1 MTEIL
6 DNTQAEE
13 NILAEKKVY
22 TNREDILERMAQIAG
37 EATDSAKGEINYL
50 KMLYYKLRQQET
62 DAEMQSFI
70 DGAGDPLAYEAKT
83 DELEPRLKE
92 LLNIQK
98 EVRAKMVQ
106 EREKEYADNLA
117 KKEEILSK
125 MEAIANDAEG
135 VGQKYNEFQELQKQ
149 FKEVGPVDMQEV
161 GRLWKSYTQLNETFY
176 DALKINKELRDYDFR
191 KNQEQKEALCV
202 EAEKL
207 IEMAD
212 IVTANRRLQELH
224 DEWRAIGPVAPSQ
237 RESIWNRFKEA
248 STVINKRH
256 QEHFLALKDQETVNE
271 QSKNEIC
278 DKLEAIDLSQ
288 LSTMQGWDD
297 ATKVVLSFQ
306 EEWRKIGFASKK
318 VNNQLFDRFR
328 QLCDK
333 FFTAKSE
340 YFSSI
345 HAEQN
350 ENLKKKIALC
360 EKAEALMDSTEWRKT
375 TDILVNM
382 QAEWKTIG
390 PVGQRQNNQVWN
402 RFKTACDA
410 FFKAKEEAVGGE
422 RAQERANF
430 EAKQEV
436 LNAMYNLRDN
446 IETATVAAVKEL
458 QQKWA
463 EIGHVP
469 FKEKDK
475 LQAKY
480 KEVNDFFYEKL
491 DMRGQRRRLENIKER
506 VSKISDG
513 NTLQRKLER
522 LMADLKTYE
531 NNLGFLTSKSKSGN
545 GMVALMES
553 KMNDLKA
560 EIEELKKKMNEDK

>member
-13 NILAEKKVY
+13 TILTEKKVY
-22 TNREDILERMAQIAG
+22 TSREEILERMAQIAG

-62 DAEMQSFI
+62 DAEMQAFI
-70 DGAGDPLAYEAKT
+70 DGNGDPLAYEAKS

-92 LLNIQK
+92 LLNLQK

-161 GRLWKSYTQLNETFY
+161 SRLWKSYTQLNETFY

-191 KNQEQKEALCV
+191 KNLEQKEAICV

-207 IEMAD
+207 VDMAD

-224 DEWRAIGPVAPSQ
+224 EEWRAVGPVAPSQ
-237 RESIWNRFKEA
+237 REIIWNRFKET
-248 STVINKRH
+248 STIINKRH
-256 QEHFLALKDQETVNE
+256 QEHFLALKEQETANE
-271 QSKNEIC
+271 QSKTEIC

-288 LSTMQGWDD
+288 LATAQGWDD
-297 ATKVVLSFQ
+297 ATKVVLAFQ

-340 YFSSI
+340 YFNSI
-345 HAEQN
+345 HTEQS

-360 EKAEALMDSTEWRKT
+360 EKAEALKDSTEWRKT

-390 PVGQRQNNQVWN
+390 PVGQRQNNLVWN
-402 RFKTACDA
+402 RFKAACDA

-446 IETATVAAVKEL
+446 IESATVAAVKEL

-506 VSKISDG
+506 VSKINDS

-560 EIEELKKKMNEDK
+560 EIEELKKKMNE

>member
-1 MTEIL
+1 MTENL

-13 NILAEKKVY
+13 TILAEKKVY
-22 TNREDILERMAQIAG
+22 TSREEILERLAEIAG

-50 KMLYYKLRQQET
+50 KLIYYKLRQQET
-62 DAEMQSFI
+62 DAEMQAFI
-70 DGAGDPLAYEAKT
+70 DGDGDPMSYVAKA

-92 LLNIQK
+92 LLNVQK
-98 EVRAKMVQ
+98 EARAKMVQ
-106 EREKEYADNLA
+106 EREQEYTSNLA
-117 KKEEILSK
+117 QKEEILSK

-135 VGQKYNEFQELQKQ
+135 VGQKYNEFQELQKA
-149 FKEVGPVDMQEV
+149 FKEVGTVDMQEV
-161 GRLWKSYTQLNETFY
+161 SRLWKSYTQINETFY
-176 DALKINKELRDYDFR
+176 DALKINKELRDYDFK
-191 KNQEQKEALCV
+191 KNLEVKEALCV

-207 IEMAD
+207 VDMAD
-212 IVTANRRLQELH
+212 IVAANRRLQELH
-224 DEWRAIGPVAPSQ
+224 DEWRAVGPVAPSQ
-237 RESIWNRFKEA
+237 REVIWARFKEA
-248 STVINKRH
+248 STIVNKRH
-256 QEHFLALKDQETVNE
+256 QEHFLSIKEQESQNE
-271 QSKNEIC
+271 ESKTAIC

-288 LSTMQGWDD
+288 ITTIQGWDD
-297 ATKVVLSFQ
+297 ATKVVLAFQ
-306 EEWRKIGFASKK
+306 EEWRKIGFANKK
-318 VNNQLFDRFR
+318 NNNALFDRFR

-333 FFTAKSE
+333 FFKTKSE
-340 YFSSI
+340 FFNGM
-345 HAEQN
+345 HEEQT

-360 EKAEALMDSTEWRKT
+360 EKAEALKDSTEWRKT
-375 TDILVNM
+375 TDILVNL
-382 QAEWKTIG
+382 QNEWKTIG
-390 PVGQRQNNQVWN
+390 PVGNRQNNQVWN
-402 RFKTACDA
+402 RFKSACDA

-430 EAKQEV
+430 EAKQEI
-436 LNAMYNLRDN
+436 LNKMYELRDN

-475 LQAKY
+475 LQALY
-480 KEVNDFFYEKL
+480 KEVNDVFYEKL

-522 LMADLKTYE
+522 LQADLKNYE

-545 GMVALMES
+545 GMVALMQS

-560 EIEELKKKMNEDK
+560 EIEELKKKMAE

>member
-1 MTEIL
+1 MTENL

-13 NILAEKKVY
+13 TILAEKKVY
-22 TNREDILERMAQIAG
+22 TSREEILERLAEIAG

-50 KMLYYKLRQQET
+50 KLIYYKLRQQET
-62 DAEMQSFI
+62 DAEMQAFI
-70 DGAGDPLAYEAKT
+70 DGDGDPMSYVAKA

-98 EVRAKMVQ
+98 EARAKMVQ
-106 EREKEYADNLA
+106 EREQEYASNLA
-117 KKEEILSK
+117 QKEEILSK

-135 VGQKYNEFQELQKQ
+135 VGQKYNEFQELQKA
-149 FKEVGPVDMQEV
+149 FKEVGAVDMQEV
-161 GRLWKSYTQLNETFY
+161 SRLWKSYTQINETFY
-176 DALKINKELRDYDFR
+176 DALKINKELRDYDFK
-191 KNQEQKEALCV
+191 KNLEAKEALCV

-207 IEMAD
+207 VEMSD

-224 DEWRAIGPVAPSQ
+224 DEWRAVGPVAPSQ
-237 RESIWNRFKEA
+237 REVIWARFKEA
-248 STVINKRH
+248 STIVNKRH
-256 QEHFLALKDQETVNE
+256 QEHFLSIKEQEV
-271 QSKNEIC
+271 KNEENKTAIC

-288 LSTMQGWDD
+288 ISSIQGWDD
-297 ATKVVLSFQ
+297 ATKVVLAFQ
-306 EEWRKIGFASKK
+306 EEWRKIGFANKK
-318 VNNQLFDRFR
+318 TNNALFDRFR

-333 FFTAKSE
+333 FFKAKSE
-340 YFSSI
+340 FFNGM
-345 HAEQN
+345 HEEQT
-350 ENLKKKIALC
+350 ENLKKKLALC
-360 EKAEALMDSTEWRKT
+360 EKAEALKDSTEWRKT
-375 TDILVNM
+375 TDMLVNL
-382 QAEWKTIG
+382 QNEWKTIG
-390 PVGQRQNNQVWN
+390 PVGSRQNNQIWN
-402 RFKTACDA
+402 RFKAACDA

-430 EAKQEV
+430 EAKQEI
-436 LNAMYNLRDN
+436 LNKMYELRDN

-475 LQAKY
+475 LQALY
-480 KEVNDFFYEKL
+480 KEVNDVFYEKL

-506 VSKISDG
+506 VSKMNDG
-513 NTLQRKLER
+513 NALQRKLER
-522 LMADLKTYE
+522 LQADLKNYE

-545 GMVALMES
+545 GMVALMQS

-560 EIEELKKKMNEDK
+560 EIEELKKKLN

>member
-6 DNTQAEE
+6 ENTQAEE
-13 NILAEKKVY
+13 TILAEKKVY
-22 TNREDILERMAQIAG
+22 TNREEVLERMAQIAG

-62 DAEMQSFI
+62 DAEMQAFI
-70 DGAGDPLAYEAKT
+70 DGAGDPLAYEAKA

-92 LLNIQK
+92 LLNLQK

-237 RESIWNRFKEA
+237 REAIWNRFKEA
-248 STVINKRH
+248 STVVNKRH
-256 QEHFLALKDQETVNE
+256 QEHFLALKEQETANE

-288 LSTMQGWDD
+288 LSTVQGWDD
-297 ATKVVLSFQ
+297 ATKVVLAFQ
-306 EEWRKIGFASKK
+306 EEWRKIGFANKK

-340 YFSSI
+340 YYTSI
-345 HAEQN
+345 HNEQN

-360 EKAEALMDSTEWRKT
+360 EKAEALKDSTEWRKT

-382 QAEWKTIG
+382 QAEWKNIG

-410 FFKAKEEAVGGE
+410 FFKAKEEVVGGE

-446 IETATVAAVKEL
+446 IESATVAAVKEL

-560 EIEELKKKMNEDK
+560 EIEELKKKMNE

>member
-1 MTEIL
+1 MTENL

-13 NILAEKKVY
+13 TILAEKKVY
-22 TNREDILERMAQIAG
+22 TSREEILERLAEIAG

-50 KMLYYKLRQQET
+50 KLIYYKLRQQET
-62 DAEMQSFI
+62 DAEMQAFI
-70 DGAGDPLAYEAKT
+70 DGDGDPMSYVAKV

-98 EVRAKMVQ
+98 EARAKMVQ
-106 EREKEYADNLA
+106 EREQEYASNLA
-117 KKEEILSK
+117 QKEEILSK

-135 VGQKYNEFQELQKQ
+135 VGQKYNEFQELQKA

-161 GRLWKSYTQLNETFY
+161 SRLWKSYTQINETFY
-176 DALKINKELRDYDFR
+176 DALKINKELRDYDFK
-191 KNQEQKEALCV
+191 KNLEAKEALCV

-207 IEMAD
+207 VEMSD

-237 RESIWNRFKEA
+237 REVIWARFKEA
-248 STVINKRH
+248 STIVNKRH
-256 QEHFLALKDQETVNE
+256 QEHFLSLKEQETQNE
-271 QSKNEIC
+271 ESKTAIC

-288 LSTMQGWDD
+288 ITSVQGWDD
-297 ATKVVLSFQ
+297 ATKVVLAFQ
-306 EEWRKIGFASKK
+306 EEWRKIGFANKK
-318 VNNQLFDRFR
+318 TNNALFDRFR

-333 FFTAKSE
+333 FFKAKSE
-340 YFSSI
+340 FFNGM
-345 HAEQN
+345 HEEQS
-350 ENLKKKIALC
+350 EKLKKKIALC
-360 EKAEALMDSTEWRKT
+360 EKAEALKDSTEWRKT
-375 TDILVNM
+375 TDILVNL
-382 QAEWKTIG
+382 QNEWKTIG
-390 PVGQRQNNQVWN
+390 PVGNRQNNLVWN
-402 RFKTACDA
+402 RFKAACDA

-422 RAQERANF
+422 RAQERANL
-430 EAKQEV
+430 ALKQEV
-436 LNAMYNLRDN
+436 LAAMNDLKDH

-475 LQAKY
+475 LQAAY

-522 LMADLKTYE
+522 LQADLKTYE

-545 GMVALMES
+545 GMVALMQS

-560 EIEELKKKMNEDK
+560 EIEELKKKMKE